1 MTFKEIRRETSQK
14 SESVPGRGRL
24 LTFSVGGEQKGIK
37 KKNHR
42 FFFSL
47 SFFLITN
54 MVLFIEVLLFC
65 AWKIFACSMQNRTVQ
80 ALRPQ
85 QPLRRPALP
94 SGFPSSSQTTP
105 ESRPPLSPADVFLQ
119 SSLQVAL
126 RETRE
131 VLEHVFCK

>member
-1 MTFKEIRRETSQK
+1 
-14 SESVPGRGRL
+14 
-24 LTFSVGGEQKGIK
+24 
-37 KKNHR
+37 
-42 FFFSL
+42 
-47 SFFLITN
+47 